1 MMKLGYFRH
10 HANTVR
16 TPRKL
21 TFIDFLIVL
30 YVSEQD
36 YATKYD
42 IRKYVTN
49 SNGTVT
55 DSLTYLVKR
64 GMLRVARQHKHAR
77 GFSRQYVVGI
87 AGRNMIED
95 FKLLMSRPVD

>member
-1 MMKLGYFRH
+1 MKLGYFRY
-10 HANTVR
+10 HAKRVYQ
-16 TPRKL
+16 PRKL

-42 IRKYVTN
+42 IKKFVTN

-55 DSLTYLVKR
+55 ASLTYLVKN
-64 GMLRVARQHKHAR
+64 GFLRVAREHKAGG
-77 GFSRQYVVGI
+77 GFSRQYVVGVK
-87 AGRNMIED
+87 GRHMVSD
-95 FKLLMSRPVD
+95 FTSLMQAPIT

>member
-10 HANTVR
+10 HANQVR
-16 TPRKL
+16 RSRNL

-36 YATKYD
+36 YSTKYD

-55 DSLTYLVKR
+55 ESLTYLIKQ
-64 GMLRVARQHKHAR
+64 GMLKVAREHKTSR
-77 GFSRQYVVGI
+77 GFSRQYAVGVK
-87 AGRNMIED
+87 GRHMIQE
-95 FKLLMSRPVD
+95 FYTLMERPVN

>member
-10 HANTVR
+10 NANKVR
-16 TPRKL
+16 KDRKL
-21 TFIDFLIVL
+21 TMMDFFIVL
-30 YVSEQD
+30 FVSEQD

-55 DSLTYLVKR
+55 ESLTYLVKQGMLKVAREAKTAR
-64 GMLRVARQHKHAR
+64 GM
-77 GFSRQYVVGI
+77 SRHYAVGVK
-87 AGRNMIED
+87 GRHMISD
-95 FKLLMSRPVD
+95 FYTLMERPVN

>member
-16 TPRKL
+16 KPRKL

-49 SNGTVT
+49 SNVTVT
-55 DSLTYLVKR
+55 ESLTYLVKR
-64 GMLRVARQHKHAR
+64 GMLKVTREHKTAR
-77 GFSRQYVVGI
+77 GFSRHYAVGV
-87 AGRNMIED
+87 AGRNMIQD
-95 FKLLMSRPVD
+95 FKLLMGRPVD

>member
-1 MMKLGYFRH
+1 MKLGYFRH
-10 HANTVR
+10 NANLVR
-16 TPRKL
+16 KDRKL

-55 DSLTYLVKR
+55 ESLTYLIKQ
-64 GMLRVARQHKHAR
+64 GMLKVAREFKTAR
-77 GFSRQYVVGI
+77 GFSRQYSVGMK
-87 AGRNMIED
+87 GRNMIQD
-95 FKLLMSRPVD
+95 FYTLMERSDY